1 MQKRSARMQ
10 PMIRTVISAAL
21 LSGVPVVALA
31 QSAAAPLVVTA
42 TVVSTCKVD
51 VPPSAATTTFATMP
65 VSVTCAKGSA
75 TPRVERPTAPPA
87 RSEVR
92 DALLVIDF

>member
-1 MQKRSARMQ
+1 
-10 PMIRTVISAAL
+10 MIRTVVAAAL
-21 LSGVPVVALA
+21 LAGVPVVALA

-51 VPPSAATTTFATMP
+51 VPRSAQAAAFATMP

-75 TPRVERPTAPPA
+75 TPRVQRPLAPPP

-92 DALLVIDF
+92 DAILIVNF